1 MLSRLTFIL
10 GGSVLC
16 MALAAMPANA
26 SESRS
31 QILNVTCDGTN
42 KHLEFNATGL
52 NPNNPNT
59 PINRFIQGAEIT
71 AVDTRGSVLYV
82 LVDALN
88 SPNLTLITTGP
99 GAPHA
104 AAYFTGFFNVKT
116 DALGNILIGVEAA
129 CTPGPPLPL
138 IIVIQFFS

>member
-31 QILNVTCDGTN
+31 HIFNVTCDGTN
-42 KHLEFNATGL
+42 QHLEFNATGL
-52 NPNNPNT
+52 GNNT
-59 PINRFIQGAEIT
+59 NRFIQGAEIT

-104 AAYFTGFFNVKT
+104 AAYFTGFFKVT
-116 DALGNILIGVEAA
+116 ADATGNILIGVEAA